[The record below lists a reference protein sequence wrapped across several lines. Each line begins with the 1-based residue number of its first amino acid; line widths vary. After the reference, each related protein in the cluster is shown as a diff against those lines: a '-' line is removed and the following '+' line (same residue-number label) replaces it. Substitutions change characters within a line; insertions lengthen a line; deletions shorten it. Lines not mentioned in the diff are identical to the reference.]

1 MQTIGPNYPEAKHFA
16 LYQFVDG
23 LLMRSFP
30 ETYPI
35 VSLLHRF
42 TDHSILGNFLALMT
56 TASSSSSSWLQGVG
70 VLSSICIKI
79 HDVTDAGLSTNHV
92 VHELVSCLVPEVEKI
107 VAILDEDFG
116 TFNSAYG
123 KMSRVGLGR
132 IKATRLLADLML
144 LKSPELVAE
153 FKRLHVAEKLLALFF
168 TNSQNNFL
176 HTNVVDFF
184 AHLCQGD
191 WLVNR
196 PIIIESLIRES
207 RLLDRI
213 KQAQKI
219 ADSFAEMPRRP
230 RPNFMGHITL
240 LSDQIHNLIDRH
252 GAELYKEI
260 GDLLRKETWIEYS
273 NKSYRE
279 TKLKDA
285 YILGGEQPP
294 PAQPAPNED
303 VFSSV
308 FTSGADETIVRYF
321 CHEVIS
327 NFPPNL
333 HLGDLDQIMFSDHDD
348 EEEDE
353 LMQDAPDISSVQGI
367 LGGTI
372 FGNRGAGF
380 ENIMAMELELRMSGL
395 DDDDFD
401 LGPDSDDENIFAT

>member
-1 MQTIGPNYPEAKHFA
+1 MQTIGPSYPEAKHFA
-16 LYQFVDG
+16 LYQFVNG
-23 LLMRSFP
+23 LLLRSFP
-30 ETYPI
+30 DTYPI
-35 VSLLHRF
+35 ISLLHRF
-42 TDHSILGNFLALMT
+42 TDPSIFGNFLSLMMQ
-56 TASSSSSSWLQGVG
+56 ADSSSSSWLQGVG

-79 HDVTDAGLSTNHV
+79 HEVTDASFSTNHV
-92 VHELVSCLVPEVEKI
+92 VHELVSCLVPHVQRI

-116 TFNSAYG
+116 SYNGASG
-123 KMSRVGLGR
+123 KLSRVGLGR
-132 IKATRLLADLML
+132 IKATRLLADLVL
-144 LKSPELVAE
+144 LRSAELVAE
-153 FKRLHVAEKLLALFF
+153 FKRLQVAEKLFAAFF

-191 WLVNR
+191 WNMNR
-196 PIIIESLIRES
+196 PIIIESVIRGS
-207 RLLDRI
+207 RLLERI

-240 LSDQIHNLIDRH
+240 LSDQIHNLMDRH

-285 YILGGEQPP
+285 FVLGGEQAPP
-294 PAQPAPNED
+294 TQPVPNED

-321 CHEVIS
+321 CHEIIS

-333 HLGDLDQIMFSDHDD
+333 HLGDLDAIMFSDQDD
-348 EEEDE
+348 EDEDE
-353 LMQDAPDISSVQGI
+353 MMEDAPDVSSIQGI

-372 FGNRGAGF
+372 FGNRGVGF